1 MPDGAST
8 TTLLLTIA
16 EPTRL
21 RIVNC
26 LAAAPLFVS
35 DLQEVLELP
44 QPTVSRHLKVL
55 RSADIVR
62 DTSIGQFVLYRLRRG
77 SDAKGRLFTAILDGV
92 AHDEVMRGERSRAA
106 ERSRTHTRLRMED
119 AETDHER

>member
-1 MPDGAST
+1 MADGATT

-35 DLQEVLELP
+35 DLQDVLELP

-62 DTSIGQFVLYRLRRG
+62 DTSIAQFVLYRLRRG
-77 SDAKGRLFTAILDGV
+77 SDAKGRLLTAILDGV
-92 AHDEVMRGERSRAA
+92 AHDEVMRGERQRAA
-106 ERSRTHTRLRMED
+106 ERSRTHTRVRMEN
-119 AETDHER
+119 AEPDS